1 MTKAEL
7 EKMIEERNIMSMAE
21 CKQELYLL
29 GKPMSAKEIIQI
41 ATVDEA
47 EKIKTLV
54 GDDFAYDIEETCTVL
69 KNFSAATAAR
79 QKEELR
85 GGKRVWGPHPIDL
98 KKNIKTYYP
107 QIEVAAV
114 MYLQSNAIEP
124 FMKPSLSR
132 ILETRHG

>member
-7 EKMIEERNIMSMAE
+7 ENFVEEKNIMSMAE

-29 GKPMSAKEIIQI
+29 GIPMSIKDIIRVTT
-41 ATVDEA
+41 ADER
-47 EKIKTLV
+47 EKIKDLI
-54 GDDFAYDIEETCTVL
+54 GDDFAYDIEETCAVL

-85 GGKRVWGPHPIDL
+85 KGKPVWGPHPINL

-114 MYLQSNAIEP
+114 LYLQSNPIKP